1 MSGAQFRLNVT
12 YSQLQYYYAY
22 LTQFL
27 RGIGIGDL
35 DYAQN
40 VCLVIEGDPLS
51 EPMLRA
57 TVESDSIAAIF
68 AGTCSLW
75 ASTVTS
81 YIYRIYVFLYWIN
94 IFWKRVPFQL
104 HGTRRRL
111 IVSGASC

>member
-40 VCLVIEGDPLS
+40 VCLVIEGDPL
-51 EPMLRA
+51 
-57 TVESDSIAAIF
+57 I
-68 AGTCSLW
+68 
-75 ASTVTS
+75 
-81 YIYRIYVFLYWIN
+81 
-94 IFWKRVPFQL
+94 
-104 HGTRRRL
+104 
-111 IVSGASC
+111 